1 MKMKKGI
8 MVDKVKNVDGV
19 PIWEYLKNDVSIKE
33 TSLTNKDFGKFA
45 EIIGKRITWNY
56 KESGI
61 LNEVFPTIFIISA
74 NRKNLRVGNLRV
86 GDIGYVISYKDNGE
100 YKQKVV
106 IFEIKHGRIM
116 IGKYQFEKYCRIL
129 TDPKSYFPKAE
140 EVKIVFMMVNDID
153 TKNKTANYYL
163 KELDR
168 EFAYKFLYGQS
179 KET

>member
-1 MKMKKGI
+1 

-19 PIWEYLKNDVSIKE
+19 PIWEYLKNDVTIKG

-56 KESGI
+56 HESGI
-61 LNEVFPTIFIISA
+61 LNEVFPDISIISA
-74 NRKNLRVGNLRV
+74 NRKNLRV

-106 IFEIKHGRIM
+106 IFEIKHGRIL

-129 TDPKSYFPKAE
+129 NDPKSYFPKAE
-140 EVKIVFMMVNDID
+140 EVKIVFMMINDID
-153 TKNKTANYYL
+153 TKNKTANYSL
-163 KELDR
+163 KELD
-168 EFAYKFLYGQS
+168 
-179 KET
+179 KELACKYLGY